1 MSLPPSQKTAIPRRS
16 ALYMPGANARA
27 LDKAR
32 TLDADCLL
40 LDLEDAVAPDAKTQA
55 REQICTAL
63 ETGGYGKR
71 AIVVRV
77 NGLDTDWGHDDLA
90 ALAKLATKTG
100 RAPNAIL
107 APKISTAAD
116 IDAVCAHLPYGV
128 ALWIMIE
135 TPAAIFNLDALAA
148 RASDTPLACF
158 VMGTNDL
165 AKEMRAALVPGR
177 APLQAALSLSV
188 LAARRYG
195 LYVLDGVFNDIAD
208 TVAFEAE
215 CRQGTEMGF
224 DGKTLIHPS
233 QVAPCNAIFAPD
245 TDEIAHARDVVAAF
259 DDPANAG
266 QGVLKV
272 NGKMTELLHLDIA
285 RQKLAIADAIAA
297 RSSEVAKR
305 TR

>member
-1 MSLPPSQKTAIPRRS
+1 MSLPPSQKSAIPRRS

-27 LDKAR
+27 LEKAR

-55 REQICTAL
+55 RVQICMAL
-63 ETGGYGKR
+63 EAGGYGAR
-71 AIVVRV
+71 EIVVRV

-90 ALAKLATKTG
+90 AIARLAAKKNC
-100 RAPNAIL
+100 APNAVL

-116 IDAVCAHLPYGV
+116 IDAVCAHLPDAT

-135 TPAAIFNLDALAA
+135 TPAAIFNLDVLAA
-148 RASDTPLACF
+148 RVGDTPLACF

-165 AKEMRAALVPGR
+165 AKEMQAALVPGR

-195 LYVLDGVFNDIAD
+195 LCVLDGVFNDIAD
-208 TVAFEAE
+208 MAAFEAE
-215 CRQGTEMGF
+215 CRQGMEMGF

-233 QVAPCNAIFAPD
+233 QLAPCNAIFAPD
-245 TDEIAHARDVVAAF
+245 RDEIAHARDVVAAF

-297 RSSEVAKR
+297 RSPEVTNEAR
-305 TR
+305 

>member
-1 MSLPPSQKTAIPRRS
+1 MSLPPTQKPAIPRRS

-27 LDKAR
+27 LEKAR

-40 LDLEDAVAPDAKTQA
+40 FDLEDAVAPDAKTQA
-55 REQICTAL
+55 REQICAAL
-63 ETGGYGKR
+63 ETGHYGAR
-71 AIVVRV
+71 EIVVRV

-90 ALAKLATKTG
+90 AIANLAAKKNC
-100 RAPNAIL
+100 APNAIL

-116 IDAVCAHLPYGV
+116 IDAVCAHLPGTT

-148 RASDTPLACF
+148 RAGDTPLACF

-165 AKEMRAALVPGR
+165 AKEMQAALVPGR
-177 APLQAALSLSV
+177 LPLQAALSLSV

-195 LYVLDGVFNDIAD
+195 LCVLDGVFNDIAD
-208 TVAFEAE
+208 MAAFESE
-215 CRQGTEMGF
+215 CRQGMEMGF

-233 QVAPCNAIFAPD
+233 QLAPCNAIFAPD
-245 TDEIAHARDVVAAF
+245 RDEIAHARDVVEAF

-297 RSSEVAKR
+297 RSLEVTNEAS
-305 TR
+305 

>member
-1 MSLPPSQKTAIPRRS
+1 MSLQPSHKPAIPRRS

-55 REQICTAL
+55 RGQICAAL
-63 ETGGYGKR
+63 EAGGYGAR
-71 AIVVRV
+71 EIVVRV
-77 NGLDTDWGHDDLA
+77 NGLDTAWGHDDFA
-90 ALAKLATKTG
+90 ALAELAAQKDC
-100 RAPNAIL
+100 APNAIL

-116 IDAVCAHLPYGV
+116 IDAVCAHVPDGV

-148 RASDTPLACF
+148 RAGDTPLACF

-165 AKEMRAALVPGR
+165 AKEMQAALVPGR

-195 LYVLDGVFNDIAD
+195 LCVLDGVFNDIAD
-208 TVAFEAE
+208 MAAFEAE
-215 CRQGTEMGF
+215 CRQGMEMGF

-233 QVAPCNAIFAPD
+233 QLNPCNTVFAPD
-245 TDEIAHARDVVAAF
+245 AAEIEHARDVVAAF

-285 RQKLAIADAIAA
+285 RRKLVIADAIAA
-297 RSSEVAKR
+297 RSASVTKEA
-305 TR
+305 

>member
-1 MSLPPSQKTAIPRRS
+1 MSLQPQQKSPIPRRS

-27 LDKAR
+27 LEKAR
-32 TLDADCLL
+32 MLDADCLL
-40 LDLEDAVAPDAKTQA
+40 LDLEDAVAPDAKAQA
-55 REQICTAL
+55 RNQICDAL
-63 ETGGYGKR
+63 RAGGYGTR
-71 AIVVRV
+71 EVVVRI
-77 NGLDTDWGHDDLA
+77 NGLDTPWGHDDLA
-90 ALAKLATKTG
+90 ALGELCENQDA
-100 RAPNAIL
+100 APDAIL

-116 IDAVCAHLPYGV
+116 IEAVCAHLPDGV

-148 RASDTPLACF
+148 RAGDTPLVCF

-165 AKEMRAALVPGR
+165 AKEMQATLVPGR
-177 APLQAALSLSV
+177 APLMAALSLSV

-195 LYVLDGVFNDIAD
+195 LCVLDGVFNDIAD
-208 TVAFEAE
+208 ADAFAQE
-215 CRQGTEMGF
+215 CRQGMEMGF

-233 QVAPCNAIFAPD
+233 QLAPCNAIFAPD
-245 TDEIAHARDVVAAF
+245 EAEIEQARAVAAAF

-285 RQKLAIADAIAA
+285 RQKLAIAEAIAA
-297 RSSEVAKR
+297 RAES
-305 TR
+305 

>member
-1 MSLPPSQKTAIPRRS
+1 MSLQHFHKQAIPRRS

-32 TLDADCLL
+32 TLEADCLL
-40 LDLEDAVAPDAKTQA
+40 FDLEDAVAPDAKAQA
-55 REQICTAL
+55 RVQICAAL
-63 ETGGYGKR
+63 EAGGYGAR
-71 AIVVRV
+71 EIVVRV
-77 NGLDTDWGHDDLA
+77 NGLDTEWGHDDFAALKKLA
-90 ALAKLATKTG
+90 AQKDC
-100 RAPNAIL
+100 APSAIL

-116 IDAVCAHLPYGV
+116 IDAVCAHVPDGV

-135 TPAAIFNLDALAA
+135 TPASIFNLDSLAA
-148 RASDTPLACF
+148 RAGDTPLACF

-165 AKEMRAALVPGR
+165 AKEMQAALVRGR

-195 LYVLDGVFNDIAD
+195 LCVLDGVFNDIAD
-208 TVAFEAE
+208 EVAFEAE
-215 CRQGTEMGF
+215 CQQGMEMGF

-233 QVAPCNAIFAPD
+233 QLGPCNSVFTPD
-245 TDEIAHARDVVAAF
+245 ADEIAHARAVVAAF
-259 DDPANAG
+259 DNPANAG

-285 RQKLAIADAIAA
+285 RQKLAIGDAIAA
-297 RSSEVAKR
+297 RSSRDTK
-305 TR
+305 

>member
-1 MSLPPSQKTAIPRRS
+1 MSLPPSQKSAIPRRS

-63 ETGGYGKR
+63 EAGGYGAR
-71 AIVVRV
+71 EIVVRV

-90 ALAKLATKTG
+90 AIAKLAAQKNC
-100 RAPNAIL
+100 APNAIL

-116 IDAVCAHLPYGV
+116 IDAVCAHLPDAT

-148 RASDTPLACF
+148 RAADTPLACF

-165 AKEMRAALVPGR
+165 AKEMQAALVPGR

-195 LYVLDGVFNDIAD
+195 LCVLDGVFNDIAD
-208 TVAFEAE
+208 MAAFEAE
-215 CRQGTEMGF
+215 CRQGMEMGF

-233 QVAPCNAIFAPD
+233 QLAPCNAIFAPD
-245 TDEIAHARDVVAAF
+245 RDEIAHARDVVAAF

-297 RSSEVAKR
+297 RSPEVTNEAR
-305 TR
+305 

>member
-1 MSLPPSQKTAIPRRS
+1 MSLPPSQKSAIPRRS

-27 LDKAR
+27 LEKAR

-40 LDLEDAVAPDAKTQA
+40 LDLEDAVAPDAKAQA
-55 REQICTAL
+55 RAQICTAL
-63 ETGGYGKR
+63 EAGGYGAR
-71 AIVVRV
+71 EIVVRV
-77 NGLDTDWGHDDLA
+77 NGLDTEWGHDDLA
-90 ALAKLATKTG
+90 ALANWRRKKDS
-100 RAPNAIL
+100 APNAIL

-116 IDAVCAHLPYGV
+116 IDAVCAHVPDGT

-148 RASDTPLACF
+148 RAGDTPLACF

-195 LYVLDGVFNDIAD
+195 LCVWTACSTISLTWLRLKPSA
-208 TVAFEAE
+208 
-215 CRQGTEMGF
+215 
-224 DGKTLIHPS
+224 GKAWKWALT
-233 QVAPCNAIFAPD
+233 A
-245 TDEIAHARDVVAAF
+245 
-259 DDPANAG
+259 
-266 QGVLKV
+266 K
-272 NGKMTELLHLDIA
+272 
-285 RQKLAIADAIAA
+285 
-297 RSSEVAKR
+297 RSSTPVSSARATPFSHPMR

>member
-1 MSLPPSQKTAIPRRS
+1 
-16 ALYMPGANARA
+16 MPGANARA
-27 LDKAR
+27 LEKAR

-55 REQICTAL
+55 RAQICAAL
-63 ETGGYGKR
+63 EAGGYGAR
-71 AIVVRV
+71 EIVVRV

-90 ALAKLATKTG
+90 AIAELAAKKNC
-100 RAPNAIL
+100 APNAIL

-116 IDAVCAHLPYGV
+116 LDAVCAHLPGST

-148 RASDTPLACF
+148 RAGDSPLACF

-165 AKEMRAALVPGR
+165 AKEMQASLVPGR

-195 LYVLDGVFNDIAD
+195 LCIMDGVFNDISD
-208 TVAFEAE
+208 MIAFEAE
-215 CRQGTEMGF
+215 CRQGMEMGF

-233 QVAPCNAIFAPD
+233 QLGPCNAIFAPD
-245 TDEIAHARDVVAAF
+245 AEEIAHARDVVAAF

-272 NGKMTELLHLDIA
+272 NGKMTELLHLDVA
-285 RQKLAIADAIAA
+285 RQKLAIADAIAV
-297 RSSEVAKR
+297 RSPKVTKEA
-305 TR
+305 

>member
-1 MSLPPSQKTAIPRRS
+1 
-16 ALYMPGANARA
+16 MPGANARA
-27 LDKAR
+27 LEKAR

-40 LDLEDAVAPDAKTQA
+40 LDLEDAVAPDAKAQA
-55 REQICTAL
+55 RAQICMAL
-63 ETGGYGKR
+63 EAGGYGAR
-71 AIVVRV
+71 EIVVRV

-90 ALAKLATKTG
+90 AIAKLAAKKNC
-100 RAPNAIL
+100 APNAVL

-116 IDAVCAHLPYGV
+116 IDAVCAHLPDAT

-148 RASDTPLACF
+148 RVGDTPLACF

-165 AKEMRAALVPGR
+165 AKEMQASLVPGR

-195 LYVLDGVFNDIAD
+195 LCVLDGVFNDIAD
-208 TVAFEAE
+208 TAAFEAE
-215 CRQGTEMGF
+215 CRQGMEMGF

-233 QVAPCNAIFAPD
+233 QLAPCNAIFAPD
-245 TDEIAHARDVVAAF
+245 RDEIAHARDVVAAF

-285 RQKLAIADAIAA
+285 RQKLGIADAIAA
-297 RSSEVAKR
+297 RSSEVAKE

>member
-1 MSLPPSQKTAIPRRS
+1 
-16 ALYMPGANARA
+16 MPGANARA
-27 LDKAR
+27 LEKAR

-55 REQICTAL
+55 REQVCTAL
-63 ETGGYGKR
+63 EAGGYGAR
-71 AIVVRV
+71 EIVVRV
-77 NGLDTDWGHDDLA
+77 NGLDTEWGHDDLA
-90 ALAKLATKTG
+90 ALSKLATKKDS
-100 RAPNAIL
+100 APDAIL

-116 IDAVCAHLPYGV
+116 IDAVCAHLPDAT

-135 TPAAIFNLDALAA
+135 TPAAIFNLDVLAA
-148 RASDTPLACF
+148 RVGDTPLACF

-165 AKEMRAALVPGR
+165 AKEMQAAPVPGR

-195 LYVLDGVFNDIAD
+195 LCVLDGVFNDIAD
-208 TVAFEAE
+208 MAAFEAE
-215 CRQGTEMGF
+215 CRQGMEMGF

-233 QVAPCNAIFAPD
+233 QLAPCNAIFAPD
-245 TDEIAHARDVVAAF
+245 RDEIAHARDVVAAF

-297 RSSEVAKR
+297 RSPEVTNEAR
-305 TR
+305 